1 MSEPELP
8 KFLCDEML
16 QRLGRWLRAAG
27 YDTVIAMD
35 AQDDYELLKQARR
48 EGRYLITRDQKIMEY
63 RKASETV
70 ILLVADSVDECAQI
84 LSEQLAIDWLA
95 KPFTRCMVCNTELID
110 ATPQQLAGLSL
121 VKTDHINAAFYCPEC
136 RQVFWEGSHVKRM
149 RTHLHDWASRFS
161 GHAINV
167 TPNHP

>member
-27 YDTVIAMD
+27 YDTEIAMD
-35 AQDDYELLKQARR
+35 AEPDYELLKRARR
-48 EGRYLITRDQKIMEY
+48 DGRYLITRDRKIMEF
-63 RKASETV
+63 RNAAKTV
-70 ILLVADSVDECAQI
+70 ILLDADSLDECAAA
-84 LSEQLAIDWLA
+84 LSQQMDIDWLA

-121 VKTDHINAAFYCPEC
+121 VKTEHINAAFYCPSC

-161 GHAINV
+161 GHTIKV
-167 TPNHP
+167 VPNDA